1 MHRILPQQCMMLCQE
16 VQFGRAGR
24 GGLAHTVVATISEPF
39 ADGRSNAIT
48 FPPLQQPWLKSHVKK
63 CQSVLHLTVLVSFSV
78 GGAVLLLTTDH
89 GTVQARVNE
98 GTVIRG

>member
-1 MHRILPQQCMMLCQE
+1 MLCQE

-48 FPPLQQPWLKSHVKK
+48 FPPLQQAWLKSHVKK
-63 CQSVLHLTVLVSFSV
+63 VSKCFTFD
-78 GGAVLLLTTDH
+78 GARHFQCRWCRAAADH
-89 GTVQARVNE
+89 
-98 GTVIRG
+98 